1 MLLFFNFMITI
12 KKSRYKPLYKKFVNL
27 KKNIQFRQKLLKFKK
42 HKWKKLIFYISRFSK
57 KRKKF
62 CYYQFFD
69 QNSYFTPKFNV
80 YFTNRFK
87 YNLQAKQRFSL
98 FYGGLSE
105 NYLKGIV
112 KQNFKFKFFLLN
124 ILEKRLDTV
133 LYRSYFV
140 LSMRSAR
147 QFISHGHVLVN
158 GKTMNR
164 NSYLVKKGDLISF
177 SNNCHKLI
185 EYALGNSE
193 IWPLSPKYLHINYK
207 IFQIMVIEDIKYINN
222 SSNFSLKLDFNR
234 VIQHY
239 K

>member
-1 MLLFFNFMITI
+1 MITI
-12 KKSRYKPLYKKFVNL
+12 KKFRYKPLYKKFINL

-42 HKWKKLIFYISRFSK
+42 YKWKKLIYYLSRFSK

-69 QNSYFTPKFNV
+69 QNSYFIPKFNV
-80 YFTNRFK
+80 YFTNKHK

-98 FYGGLSE
+98 FYGGLSK
-105 NYLKGIV
+105 NYLKFLI
-112 KQNFKFKFFLLN
+112 KQDSKFIFSLFSE
-124 ILEKRLDTV
+124 LEKRLDTI

-147 QFISHGHVLVN
+147 QLISHGHVLVN
-158 GKTMNR
+158 GKTINR
-164 NSYLVKKGDLISF
+164 KSYLVQKGDLISF
-177 SNNCHKLI
+177 SINCHKLI
-185 EYALGNSE
+185 EYSLGNSE
-193 IWPLSPKYLHINYK
+193 IWPLSPKYLYINYK
-207 IFQIMVIEDIKYINN
+207 TFQIIIIEDIQFINN
-222 SSNFSLKLDFNR
+222 ALNFALKLDFNK

>member
-1 MLLFFNFMITI
+1 MITI
-12 KKSRYKPLYKKFVNL
+12 KNSRYKPLYKKFVNL

-42 HKWKKLIFYISRFSK
+42 YKWKKLIFYMSRFSK

-69 QNSYFTPKFNV
+69 QNSYFIPKFNV
-80 YFTNRFK
+80 YFTNKYK

-98 FYGGLSE
+98 FYGGLSK
-105 NYLKGIV
+105 NYLKLRV
-112 KQNFKFKFFLLN
+112 KEKFKFFLLI
-124 ILEKRLDTV
+124 ILEKRLDTI

-147 QFISHGHVLVN
+147 QLISHGHVLVN
-158 GKTMNR
+158 GKIINSK
-164 NSYLVKKGDLISF
+164 SYLVQKGDIISF
-177 SNNCHKLI
+177 SINCHKLI
-185 EYALGNSE
+185 EYSLGNSE

-207 IFQIMVIEDIKYINN
+207 TFQIMIIEDIKFVNN
-222 SSNFSLKLDFNR
+222 ALNLPLKLDLNK

-239 K
+239 R